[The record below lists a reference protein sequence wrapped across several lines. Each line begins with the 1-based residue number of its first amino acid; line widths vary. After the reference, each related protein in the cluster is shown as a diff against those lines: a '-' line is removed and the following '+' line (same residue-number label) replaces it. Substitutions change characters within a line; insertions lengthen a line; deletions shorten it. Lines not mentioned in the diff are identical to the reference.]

1 MLLLHDNLRLG
12 RLHIGSD
19 HTLLHTLDLVVLG
32 RIVEEIDL
40 RTLEKHLHLVELLED
55 IVLFCLGEKGETV
68 FSVKRLHIY
77 SPLRDSIV
85 DCGSTDLLV
94 LTGISTLG
102 VADYNTLKNI
112 VFGHF
117 SAVRI
122 SASDLGERLEHT
134 KALVGV
140 LLHHDQLKRNFV
152 TPSVHEREVEGCCTD
167 RNIIR
172 VWICPDA
179 ERPVLAVAGHR
190 NLFRV
195 EPSDILRIVI
205 VDVHL
210 EVLERDVSGKRSL

>member
-102 VADYNTLKNI
+102 VADYDSLEDI

-117 SAVRI
+117 SAARI
-122 SASDLGERLEHT
+122 GASDLGERLEHT
-134 KALVGV
+134 KAFVGV
-140 LLHHDQLKRNFV
+140 LLHHDQVKRNLV
-152 TPSVHEREVEGCCTD
+152 TPSVHEREVEGCRTD
-167 RNIIR
+167 RNVIR
-172 VWICPDA
+172 VRLCPDA
-179 ERPVLAVAGHR
+179 EGPVRTIAGHR
-190 NLFRV
+190 HLFRI
-195 EPSDILRIVI
+195 EPSYILWIVI
-205 VDVHL
+205 VDIHL
-210 EVLERDVSGKRSL
+210 EVLERDVGGKRSL